1 MTNAETIKKIKLVLQ
16 RGDQP
21 EIAKK
26 TGLSLAWVNQII
38 NGKRGTY
45 THKTQKAVINAS
57 LEVIKARRNRTSSN
71 EIDNSE
77 KIKAL
82 LG

>member
-1 MTNAETIKKIKLVLQ
+1 MTNSETIQKIKLVLQ

-21 EIAKK
+21 EIARK

-38 NGKRGTY
+38 NGKRGNHTPR
-45 THKTQKAVINAS
+45 TQKAVINAS
-57 LEVIKARRNRTSSN
+57 LEVIKARRHRKSSN